1 MKTVLIKDS
10 EGYYVREDGKVIGKT
25 GVILVPNV
33 NKRNGYNYVSIK
45 VDGKF
50 VSRRVHR
57 LVAENLISN
66 PNNLPEVNHIDG
78 NKSNNCVENLEW
90 VTSSQ
95 NKIHSVNVLGNNVG
109 VAHGMATIGEDTVHE
124 ICKMLSSGYQN
135 TYIAEKLDVSVD
147 IVIHIRGRKTWT
159 NISKDYKF
167 PAKSRALSLETV
179 EWVCRKLESGM
190 TPREV
195 FEIAENEKLTL
206 QVIRA
211 IKERRNYKSFSEK
224 YKF

>member
-1 MKTVLIKDS
+1 MKTVLIEGS
-10 EGYYVREDGKVIGKT
+10 EGYYVREDGNVIGKT
-25 GVILVPNV
+25 GVVLVQTI
-33 NKRNGYNYVSIK
+33 NKRNGYHYVSIK

-50 VSRRVHR
+50 VTRRVHR
-57 LVAENLISN
+57 LVAKNLIDN

-78 NKSNNCVENLEW
+78 NKSNNHVNNLEW

-95 NKIHSVNVLGNNVG
+95 NKRHSVDILGNNVG
-109 VAHGMATIGEDTVHE
+109 ITHGMASITEEQVHE

-135 TYIAEKLDVSVD
+135 TYISEKLNVSVHIISD
-147 IVIHIRGRKTWT
+147 IRSRSNWT
-159 NISKDYKF
+159 HISKDYKF
-167 PAKSRALSLETV
+167 PAKSRALSLETI
-179 EWVCRKLESGM
+179 EWVCRKLEAGM